1 MRIAFAGPRGTGKT
15 TLALHLA
22 RNYEF
27 ARRSLASPLKQIISG
42 LPRDAQERHRYLM
55 EWAEELYP
63 DAPLAIR
70 AKFATQAA
78 ALFRQEPDPG
88 RRAQQLG
95 TDIGRALDSQVWIR
109 YFLRHLPA
117 GDVVCDDVR
126 FEDEAEALREAG
138 FIMIRLRA
146 PAEALA
152 SRLASRAGE
161 RRDPG
166 HPSEHGLEGLPDDYW
181 DAAWDTSEPLETT
194 LSRLDRLAEWLSQR
208 VAG

>member
-15 TLALHLA
+15 TLALHLE
-22 RNYEF
+22 RHYEF
-27 ARRSLASPLKQIISG
+27 ARRSLASPIKQIISE

-126 FEDEAEALREAG
+126 FADEAQALRAAG
-138 FIMIRLRA
+138 FVLVRLQA
-146 PAEALA
+146 SQQVLAE
-152 SRLASRAGE
+152 RLARRAGE
-161 RRDPG
+161 RRDPS
-166 HPSEHGLEGLPDDYW
+166 HPSEHGLDGLPDEWW
-181 DAAWDTSEPLETT
+181 DAVWDTSEPLDRT
-194 LSRLDRLAEWLSQR
+194 LSRLDRLVERLSR
-208 VAG
+208 RAG